1 MDYSKIL
8 SISGMP
14 GLFELVNNRT
24 DGGIVKSLQDGIVK
38 FVSVRSNTF
47 SQLESIE
54 IFTIRE
60 NVNLSEVFLAMEK
73 SEEPLPL
80 EKDPKA
86 VKNYFE
92 IVYPD
97 IDFDRVY
104 YSDMKKMVKWFGILK
119 KNNIEIKLR
128 SQEDL
133 DGSTEIDTE
142 SKSDEVAS

>member
-24 DGGIVKSLQDGIVK
+24 DGGIVKSLQDGIIK

-60 NVNLSEVFLAMEK
+60 NVNLSDIFLAMEK

-80 EKDPKA
+80 EKDSKA

-97 IDFDRVY
+97 IDFERVY
-104 YSDMKKMVKWFGILK
+104 YSDMKKMVKWYGILK
-119 KNNIEIKLR
+119 KNNIEIKSR

-133 DGSTEIDTE
+133 DSSAEIDDE
-142 SKSDEVAS
+142 SKSEEVA

>member
-97 IDFDRVY
+97 IDFERVY

-142 SKSDEVAS
+142 SKSEEVAS